1 MTGVHVYCIAP
12 ASYRPPADLRGLDAE
27 IVHSRDSGQLA
38 VWYTNHAARP
48 AASIDHVREHDAVV
62 RAAMTTDVTPVPVR
76 FGQWFEDA
84 AAAAEQ
90 IATQAD
96 HWRGRLGQ
104 FATRAEY
111 GVRVVTRDEETHRA
125 RDVHPAPASSGR
137 AYMEAL
143 AERQAEAGRL
153 RSTAEA
159 FAADVTARVHDL
171 IADSRVELRPDAR
184 TVMNMAHLVAWRDAE
199 AYHSRMR
206 AIRDAHTE
214 VRLLFSGPWPPY
226 SFVS

>member
-1 MTGVHVYCIAP
+1 VSGVHVYCIAP
-12 ASYRPPADLRGLDAE
+12 ASYRPPADLHGLDGAV
-27 IVHSRDSGQLA
+27 VHSHDSGQLA
-38 VWYTNHAARP
+38 VWYTDHAAP
-48 AASIDHVREHDAVV
+48 PVASIEHVRAHDAVV
-62 RAAMTTDVTPVPVR
+62 RAAMTTDITPVPVR

-84 AAAAEQ
+84 AGAAAQ
-90 IATQAD
+90 VAAQAD
-96 HWRGRLGQ
+96 HWSALLRQ

-111 GVRVVTRDEETHRA
+111 GVRVIPLDDESQRA
-125 RDVHPAPASSGR
+125 RDVHPPPAPSGR

-143 AERQAEAGRL
+143 AERQAEAERMRG
-153 RSTAEA
+153 TAEA
-159 FAADVTARVHDL
+159 FAAAVTARLQDV

-184 TVMNMAHLVAWRDAE
+184 TIATIAHLVAWRDAE

-214 VRLLFSGPWPPY
+214 LRLLFTGPWPPY